1 MHAPPGIRYNGGGKG
16 EKHMP
21 AVGVAGIEELK
32 RRLEALGRNARAKL
46 PAIGAR
52 ALAALSIESFRNPGL
67 RPSPWPPLA
76 ASTLGRAGAGHT
88 AAAKARKRAAEFRDA
103 ALGAEAAAT
112 GTKGKAREKALA
124 AASKA
129 RAKAREWSGRAK
141 AAKAEAIAGK
151 TMLVDTGNM
160 RAGIMASGPAVN
172 VSAGA
177 GKGRFPYPA
186 VHQFGS
192 KTVPARPFI
201 PVLPDGKMSPL
212 AEKRLKA
219 ALSDALSALSRNG

>member
-1 MHAPPGIRYNGGGKG
+1 
-16 EKHMP
+16 MP
-21 AVGVAGIEELK
+21 AFAVTGIEEPGRL
-32 RRLEALGRNARAKL
+32 LEALGNGAREKL

-52 ALAALSIESFRNPGL
+52 ALASLSIESFRNPSL
-67 RPSPWPPLA
+67 RPAPWPPLA
-76 ASTLGRAGAGHT
+76 ASMLGRAGAGHT

-112 GTKGKAREKALA
+112 GKKGKAREKALA

-129 RAKAREWSGRAK
+129 RAKAKEWSGKAK
-141 AAKAEAIAGK
+141 AAGK
-151 TMLVDTGNM
+151 TMLRDTGNM
-160 RAGIMASGPAVN
+160 QNSILAQGASVV
-172 VSAGA
+172 VSAKA
-177 GKGRFPYPA
+177 GKEGKEYPYPLDR
-186 VHQFGS
+186 QYGS
-192 KTVPARPFI
+192 KNVPARPFI